1 MTGQAAESGPEA
13 AQNHD
18 GVGRGGPVPYHEPM
32 EPTSPDR
39 PAHAKAPAI
48 AWWLATGFGSGHLR
62 PAPGTWGSLAGLAA
76 WLLLV
81 AGCRV
86 LGGAWTP
93 WLLLTA
99 PVALTLL
106 AVWAAGRVVQETGQ
120 KDPSF
125 IVADEWAG
133 IWIALTPLLFTATV
147 QPQPLSLWA
156 ARLVAPFLLFRLFDI
171 WKPGAVDAAQR
182 LPGGWGVVMDDV
194 LAGLL
199 AALLVW
205 PLDRWLG
212 AQSLAN
218 PQLWVW

>member
-1 MTGQAAESGPEA
+1 MFKP
-13 AQNHD
+13 
-18 GVGRGGPVPYHEPM
+18 
-32 EPTSPDR
+32 R
-39 PAHAKAPAI
+39 P
-48 AWWLATGFGSGHLR
+48 AWWLATGFGSGYLR

-76 WLLLV
+76 WLLLGW
-81 AGCRV
+81 ALRGN
-86 LGGAWTP
+86 AFAP
-93 WLLLTA
+93 WLLLAA
-99 PVALTLL
+99 PAVLTLL
-106 AVWAAGRVVQETGQ
+106 AVWAADRVVKESGQ

-133 IWIALTPLLFTATV
+133 MWFALTPLVFTVTI
-147 QPQPLSLWA
+147 QPQPWSLWA

-171 WKPGAVDAAQR
+171 WKPGPVDAAQR

-212 AQSLAN
+212 AQSLLR
-218 PQLWVW
+218 PELWR